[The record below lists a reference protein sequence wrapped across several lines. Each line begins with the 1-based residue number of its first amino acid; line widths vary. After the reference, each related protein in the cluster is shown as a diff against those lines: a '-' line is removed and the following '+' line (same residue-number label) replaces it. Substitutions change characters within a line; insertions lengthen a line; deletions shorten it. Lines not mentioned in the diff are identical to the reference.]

1 MVKQNKKNLG
11 AYVSPV
17 IIRSV
22 MVQSTVLC
30 QSKEVTYQTE
40 VIDESFSTTVDSFLM
55 F

>member
-17 IIRSV
+17 ISSAV
-22 MVQSTVLC
+22 VQQSTVLC
-30 QSKEVTYQTE
+30 QSKEVSPQTE
-40 VIDESFSTTVDSFLM
+40 VKDESFIAGDDYLM

>member
-1 MVKQNKKNLG
+1 MVKQNKSNYG

-30 QSKEVTYQTE
+30 ASKEVSPQTF
-40 VIDESFSTTVDSFLM
+40 VVDEGFGTGDEYLM